1 MRGRAVAITWSGGLS
16 AAAVAGGLVLG
27 IGDRGGELAAVLQQF
42 EGPHHQLVTA
52 PIRRVPA
59 GQWPAG
65 RCEIGSGGALL
76 DDGHVPQVPLQGGLD
91 AGRAVAITWCV
102 GRGAAAVAGGLALGA
117 GDRGG

>member
-1 MRGRAVAITWSGGLS
+1 MPAAPWRSPGVWVGG
-16 AAAVAGGLVLG
+16 AAAVAGGLALG
-27 IGDRGGELAAVLQQF
+27 TGERGSELAAVLQQF

-76 DDGHVPQVPLQGGLD
+76 DDGHVPQGPLQGGLD
-91 AGRAVAITWCV
+91 AQPR
-102 GRGAAAVAGGLALGA
+102 RGDHLVCGSGGGGGCRRPGPGA
-117 GDRGG
+117 G